1 MLHAKRSRITM
12 SDIALMLSHRNLYF
26 NSFLRLSLA
35 TYKIKRKKNKMK
47 KDS

>member
-1 MLHAKRSRITM
+1 MLHAKLSRITM
-12 SDIALMLSHRNLYF
+12 SDIALSHRNLYF

-35 TYKIKRKKNKMK
+35 TYQIKRTKNKIK